1 MSSELGKKVSKAQ
14 KRLTRMIDY
23 LGVEHDSIQ
32 QLQSQLEFV
41 YGKEFIGEPHITYGG
56 LNEKQ
61 RNKLENVLDTYIS
74 SSYSTIRGF
83 KKQINNKGF
92 EKFLK
97 REDVSRNDNDVLFW
111 DTVFNS
117 PTFQHVKEMYYKASK
132 QTIDI
137 TKDLVDWKG
146 FDPYKILSIYDDYM
160 QLSSEEKE
168 KVTLREYVDKMLPQ
182 KLHEE

>member
-32 QLQSQLEFV
+32 QLQSQLEFI

-56 LNEKQ
+56 LSEKQ
-61 RNKLENVLDTYIS
+61 RNQLESVVDAYLASD
-74 SSYSTIRGF
+74 YSTKRSF
-83 KKQINNKGF
+83 KKMVQNKGF
-92 EKFLK
+92 QSFLKNNSNETIAAEKF
-97 REDVSRNDNDVLFW
+97 W
-111 DTVFNS
+111 DSVFKS
-117 PTFQHVKEMYYKASK
+117 PTFAHIKEMYYKASGEV
-132 QTIDI
+132 IDLTNELI
-137 TKDLVDWKG
+137 DLKG
-146 FDPYKILSIYDDYM
+146 FDSNDIISILNDYM
-160 QLSSEEKE
+160 QLSSKVKE